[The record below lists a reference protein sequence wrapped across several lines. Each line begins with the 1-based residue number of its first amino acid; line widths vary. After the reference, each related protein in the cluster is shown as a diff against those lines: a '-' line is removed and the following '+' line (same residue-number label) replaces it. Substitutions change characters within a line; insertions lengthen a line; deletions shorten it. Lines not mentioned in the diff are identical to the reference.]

1 MGVTSPYGGGV
12 TRGVYPMRI
21 AQSVTPYTGVA
32 GPSEISMR
40 TSTMYQGG
48 VLGYPFA
55 PDSHAGDPLES
66 GKPMIFI
73 PTVIMTSDVAHP
85 APRHVVMAQGPT
97 RSGVGWRMSRQ
108 LAGALDLGVAFG
120 SLTLGKCGSTGS
132 WACVVRP
139 SGLLPITPDSESRG
153 VTA

>member
-40 TSTMYQGG
+40 TSTMYQGC

-55 PDSHAGDPLES
+55 PDSHWGDPLES
-66 GKPMIFI
+66 GKPMISV

-85 APRHVVMAQGPT
+85 APGHVVMAHGPT
-97 RSGVGWRMSRQ
+97 RSGVGWRMSRHSPE
-108 LAGALDLGVAFG
+108 LWIWG
-120 SLTLGKCGSTGS
+120 
-132 WACVVRP
+132 WP
-139 SGLLPITPDSESRG
+139 S
-153 VTA
+153 AA